1 MAVALV
7 CPDKFRGTLTAAGAA
22 EALARGLEAAE
33 VDRRRFDEVRRL
45 PLADGGEGTLDAL
58 LASKGGSRR
67 HATVTGPLGDPVEAE
82 WGLLP
87 DGTGVV
93 ESARASGLAL
103 VDGPNDPLA
112 ATSRGTGELIRAAVR
127 SGAKR
132 ILVAVGGSA
141 MTDGGLG
148 AVDALGWSLKGLQVT
163 VACDVTTP
171 FLDAARVF
179 GPQKGAT
186 AAQVALLTRRLER
199 LAEVYRQRTGT
210 DVLTRE
216 HAGAAGGLAGG
227 LAALGARLEPGFEV
241 VARAAGFEAALD
253 GVDLVLTGEGRFDR
267 TSLDGKVTG
276 GVLEWAATE
285 GVCLRALVAG
295 QVAEDLKL
303 ATAAAEDRPESGVSE
318 SVPEPATAES
328 ETDETGDELEV
339 LQDVFVLSL
348 VDRVWQAG
356 EAWARAG
363 LLAEEAGVEVGRW
376 ALDRLARPT

>member
-1 MAVALV
+1 LAVALV

-22 EALARGLEAAE
+22 ESLARGLEAAV
-33 VDRRRFDEVRRL
+33 VDGRRFDEVRRL

-58 LASKGGSRR
+58 LAAQGGSRR
-67 HATVTGPLGDPVEAE
+67 RATVTGPLGDPVTAE
-82 WGLLP
+82 WGMLP
-87 DGTGVV
+87 DRTAVI

-103 VDGPNDPLA
+103 VAGPNDPLA

-127 SGAKR
+127 GGAKR
-132 ILVAVGGSA
+132 IVVAVGGSA

-148 AVDALGWSLKGLQVT
+148 AVDALGWSLAGLDVT

-171 FLDAARVF
+171 FLDAARLF

-199 LAEVYRQRTGT
+199 LGEVYRQRTGVEVAGL
-210 DVLTRE
+210 D
-216 HAGAAGGLAGG
+216 HSGAAGGLAGG

-241 VARAAGFEAALD
+241 VARSAGFEAALD

-276 GVLEWAATE
+276 SVLEWAASE
-285 GVCLRALVAG
+285 GVGHRSVVAG
-295 QVAEDLKL
+295 QVADDLKR
-303 ATAAAEDRPESGVSE
+303 AAGEL
-318 SVPEPATAES
+318 
-328 ETDETGDELEV
+328 ETGEEANEV
-339 LQDVFVLSL
+339 LDPVLDDVLVLAL
-348 VDRVWQAG
+348 VDRVWQEG

-363 LLAEEAGVEVGRW
+363 LLAEEAAVEVGRW
-376 ALDRLARPT
+376 ALQRLG